1 MRLLIACL
9 FILAPFFIKA
19 QQLECKAN
27 LSIPEM
33 ERNAHVKMFENGY
46 INRSLASNN
55 FDVKYYR
62 GEWQV
67 DPAVRF
73 IKGKVT
79 IYFTVLS
86 NGNAITLDLVT
97 GFLTVDSVKRNNQ
110 LLSFT
115 HIDSALNINFSPS
128 LTVGSLDSV
137 SVYYQGS
144 PSSTG
149 FGSFIDDTH
158 AGTPV
163 IWTLSEPYGSADW
176 WPCKSQLGDKAD
188 SLDIYITHPSIYKAA
203 ANGMLQSEVVNG
215 SQTTTHWKHRY
226 PIASYLVCFAVTNY
240 TVFNNS
246 VMLGSVNL
254 PMQTYCYPESL
265 TSFQTN
271 TPKVLEAM
279 VLFNNKFGEYPFI
292 QEKYGHVQFGW
303 GGGMEHQTSTF
314 LISPGESL
322 MAHEL
327 GHQWFGDKVTT
338 GSWEDIWLNEGFATY
353 AAQLHMETKYPST
366 AISNRQS
373 VLNNITSLPNG
384 SVKVNDTN
392 NINRIFSS
400 RLSYNKGSY
409 LVNMIQFMLGD
420 NLFFQTIQTYLNDP
434 AVKYGFARTND
445 LKRVLESETGINF
458 TDFFNQWYT
467 GEGYPSYH
475 VEWAPV
481 GGTHVYFKISQTT
494 SHSSV
499 PFYKMPVPVRFSNG
513 TQDTTYIVNN
523 TSNNQLFSFQIN
535 FIPTAAQFD
544 PTLRIISRNNTVVQ
558 VDPSTLPITQI
569 NLTGTVQNE
578 NAQLQWTTNAEF
590 NSQQFIIESSADGI
604 NFSSKGNLPAA
615 GNSTAP
621 RQYSFTDINV
631 PAGIYYYRIKQI
643 NANGSLLYSN
653 VIILTI
659 EAGKTIRVNP
669 TLTSGEIFVYAPG
682 KIFLYNAIGQM
693 IAELKNGRNNL
704 GHLPAGRYIVSAP
717 GLKPVSII
725 KH

>member
-1 MRLLIACL
+1 MRLLIAI
-9 FILAPFFIKA
+9 ILLVAPFYLKA

-33 ERNAHVKMFENGY
+33 ERNAHAKMFANGF

-67 DPAVRF
+67 DPAVRY
-73 IKGKVT
+73 IKGKLT
-79 IYFTVLS
+79 MYFTVLS

-110 LLSFT
+110 LLTFT

-128 LTVGSLDSV
+128 LTVGTLDSV

-188 SLDIYITHPSIYKAA
+188 SIDIYIIHPSAYKAA
-203 ANGMLQSEVVNG
+203 SNGILQSEIVNG

-226 PIASYLVCFAVTNY
+226 PIASYLVAFAVTNY
-240 TVFNNS
+240 VVFNNS

-265 TSFQTN
+265 SSFQTN
-271 TPKVLEAM
+271 TFKVLEAM
-279 VLFNNKFGEYPFI
+279 VLFHDKFGEYPFI

-303 GGGMEHQTSTF
+303 GGGMEHQTATF

-353 AAQLHMETKYPST
+353 AAQLHMETKYPAT

-392 NINRIFSS
+392 NVNRIFSS

-409 LVNMIQFMLGD
+409 LVNMIQFILGD

-434 AVKYGFARTND
+434 AVKYGFARTSD
-445 LKRVLESETGINF
+445 LKRVLETETSINF

-499 PFYKMPVPVRFSNG
+499 PF
-513 TQDTTYIVNN
+513 
-523 TSNNQLFSFQIN
+523 
-535 FIPTAAQFD
+535 
-544 PTLRIISRNNTVVQ
+544 
-558 VDPSTLPITQI
+558 
-569 NLTGTVQNE
+569 
-578 NAQLQWTTNAEF
+578 
-590 NSQQFIIESSADGI
+590 
-604 NFSSKGNLPAA
+604 
-615 GNSTAP
+615 
-621 RQYSFTDINV
+621 
-631 PAGIYYYRIKQI
+631 
-643 NANGSLLYSN
+643 
-653 VIILTI
+653 
-659 EAGKTIRVNP
+659 
-669 TLTSGEIFVYAPG
+669 
-682 KIFLYNAIGQM
+682 
-693 IAELKNGRNNL
+693 LKCPFR
-704 GHLPAGRYIVSAP
+704 
-717 GLKPVSII
+717 
-725 KH
+725 